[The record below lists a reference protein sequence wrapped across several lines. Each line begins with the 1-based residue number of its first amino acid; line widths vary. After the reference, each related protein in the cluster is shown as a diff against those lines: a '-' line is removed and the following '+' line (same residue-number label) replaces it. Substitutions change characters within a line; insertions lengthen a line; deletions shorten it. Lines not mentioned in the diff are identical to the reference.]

1 MKVRFDAVAL
11 HVTAAEL
18 SRRLVGGKIRRIQ
31 QLGPELYLFTVF
43 RPRGV
48 DEGESFQGPE
58 VRFIVSL
65 AAASPRIH
73 MAERAYGTAD
83 TPTSFCML
91 LRKHLE
97 GARIAS
103 IGTDGLERLV
113 RIDFMPFADLEAGAL
128 AVYLVPNMRT
138 LVLLDRENRVM
149 GEMRHKMRKGT
160 PFEAPVPTRPP
171 ALDLTGAALVEALT
185 AGIAHDVAQAEAPL
199 DKVLPRVAFG
209 LGNVHGR
216 EIAVRAGLSPTAS
229 FDAASGPALAA
240 AWDGFWRQV
249 REGPFAPR
257 AVDRDDERL
266 LLPFPFRSQESDEVT
281 RYPTMSR
288 MLEET
293 YADATGQAGLDQ
305 LRATLSDAIARQR
318 DKVVRR
324 AAAQERDLEKAEKF
338 EQWREYGDLLKANLY
353 RIPARAKAIDL
364 EDFTR
369 DGSPVVRIPLDPD
382 LSPSENARA
391 YYDRYRKA
399 KRGVEAI
406 AEVIE
411 RSRAE
416 VDYLDTLASS
426 VETAPERDDL
436 REIETQMM
444 TQKLLPGAPRKRP
457 RTASAKPR
465 RYEVAGW
472 DILVGR
478 NPQQNELLSMKMAR
492 PEDWWLHARQIPG
505 AHVIIRAQGSQP
517 PPDAVLLA
525 AARLAAGFS
534 RAASAGRVAV
544 DYTRIRYVKKPP
556 GTPAGYVT
564 YAREQTIDVAPAIE
578 IEGEV
583 RS

>member
-1 MKVRFDAVAL
+1 MKIRLDAVAL
-11 HVTAAEL
+11 HVTAVEL

-31 QLGPELYLFTVF
+31 QLGPELFLFTVF
-43 RPRGV
+43 RPRGL
-48 DEGESFQGPE
+48 DEGEIFQGPE
-58 VRFIVSL
+58 VRFIVCL

-97 GARIAS
+97 GARIAAV
-103 IGTDGLERLV
+103 GTDGLERLV
-113 RIDFMPFADLEAGAL
+113 RFDLMPFAEIEAGAL
-128 AVYLVPNMRT
+128 AVFLVPNQRT
-138 LVLLDRENRVM
+138 MVLLDREGRVM

-160 PFEAPVPTRPP
+160 QFEAPIPARPP
-171 ALDLTGAALVEALT
+171 ALDLTGAALVEAL
-185 AGIAHDVAQAEAPL
+185 AGPSERDQTWGEVPL
-199 DKVLPRVAFG
+199 EKVLPRMAFG
-209 LGNVHGR
+209 LGNVQGR
-216 EIAVRAGLSPTAS
+216 EIAVRAGVAPSSP
-229 FDAASGPALAA
+229 FDAARGPALAA

-293 YADATGQAGLDQ
+293 YAESSGQAGLDQ

-338 EQWREYGDLLKANLY
+338 ELWREYGDLLKANLY

-369 DGSPVVRIPLDPD
+369 DGSPVVRITLDPD
-382 LSPSENARA
+382 LSPPENARA

-399 KRGVEAI
+399 KRGVESI

-416 VDYLDTLASS
+416 VEYLDTLASA

-436 REIETQMM
+436 REIETQLM

-457 RTASAKPR
+457 RTPSAKPR
-465 RYEVAGW
+465 RYVVAGW

-505 AHVIIRAQGSQP
+505 AHVVIRGQGLQA

-534 RAASAGRVAV
+534 RAAAAGRVPV

-564 YAREQTIDVAPAIE
+564 YAREQTIDVTPAIE